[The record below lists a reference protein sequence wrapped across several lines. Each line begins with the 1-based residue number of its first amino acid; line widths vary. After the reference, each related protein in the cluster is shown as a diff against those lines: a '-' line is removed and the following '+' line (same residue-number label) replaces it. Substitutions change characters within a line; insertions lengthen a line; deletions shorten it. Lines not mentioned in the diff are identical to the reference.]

1 MDKDQFLMELYEEAY
16 ETEISDEQMEKLKK
30 IANEDDS
37 FNKAMVAKILVNS
50 ESEEGEEILL
60 KLTHEKDRIGLVRG
74 YATISLSDISE
85 GLNMQSD
92 TIEFLE
98 SRLDVE
104 KVVFVRIN
112 LYTALYKMGKKE
124 YLKQLVQL
132 FDVPRYQNRGAV
144 ANSLGEI
151 LDESN
156 EEEIFKI
163 LLEHKKTEKSYLV
176 VSIIENV
183 IKEYEEYSDE
193 IKNKKGM

>member
-1 MDKDQFLMELYEEAY
+1 M
-16 ETEISDEQMEKLKK
+16 
-30 IANEDDS
+30 
-37 FNKAMVAKILVNS
+37 
-50 ESEEGEEILL
+50 
-60 KLTHEKDRIGLVRG
+60 RG

-85 GLNMQSD
+85 GLNMESD
-92 TIEFLE
+92 TIKFLE

-112 LYTALYKMGKKE
+112 LYTALYKMGKRE

-132 FDVPRYQNRGAV
+132 LDAPRYQNRGAV

-151 LDESN
+151 LDETN
-156 EEEIFKI
+156 EKEILKI